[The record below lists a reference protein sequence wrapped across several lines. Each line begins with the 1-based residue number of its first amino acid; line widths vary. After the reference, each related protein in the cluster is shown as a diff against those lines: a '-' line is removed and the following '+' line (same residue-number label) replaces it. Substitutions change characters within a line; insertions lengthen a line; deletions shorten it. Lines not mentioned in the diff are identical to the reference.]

1 MEEGRIV
8 RTPLPLL
15 ISSTLRVSSFWS
27 SGMEMETHCREDP
40 PLVGKETLG
49 PAAPSILTVREMVS
63 WEVPLEWS
71 KTQTVWD
78 PADSGTDDTFSR
90 PTSGA
95 TDRVMDKER
104 E

>member
-1 MEEGRIV
+1 MSGGPSTGR
-8 RTPLPLL
+8 
-15 ISSTLRVSSFWS
+15 
-27 SGMEMETHCREDP
+27 E
-40 PLVGKETLG
+40 ETLG